1 METIEGM
8 DTFGFVRDE
17 REKKERKERERESK
31 LAESSSMNLNKNGR
45 AGGGAS
51 EDCSRD
57 GRSEKY
63 VMYRCIHVSSFFLF

>member
-1 METIEGM
+1 MG
-8 DTFGFVRDE
+8 VRDE
-17 REKKERKERERESK
+17 REKREKRERESK

-63 VMYRCIHVSSFFLF
+63 DTYI

>member
-8 DTFGFVRDE
+8 DVWVFETSE
-17 REKKERKERERESK
+17 RKEKKEKRERESK

-63 VMYRCIHVSSFFLF
+63 DTYI

>member
-1 METIEGM
+1 MAEIKSKIYGNYRG
-8 DTFGFVRDE
+8 DGRLGVRDE
-17 REKKERKERERESK
+17 REKREKRERESK

-63 VMYRCIHVSSFFLF
+63 DTYI